1 MKIGPRKPSIK
12 KSIKAR
18 TTGKAKRSIKKA
30 TIPGYGK
37 KGTGWIKDPKKQHIT
52 KFTIKLLSELIL
64 YHL

>member
-12 KSIKAR
+12 NLSKLEQQVKP
-18 TTGKAKRSIKKA
+18 KDLLKKQR
-30 TIPGYGK
+30 YLVMVK
-37 KGTGWIKDPKKQHIT
+37 KELVGLKIQKKQHIT